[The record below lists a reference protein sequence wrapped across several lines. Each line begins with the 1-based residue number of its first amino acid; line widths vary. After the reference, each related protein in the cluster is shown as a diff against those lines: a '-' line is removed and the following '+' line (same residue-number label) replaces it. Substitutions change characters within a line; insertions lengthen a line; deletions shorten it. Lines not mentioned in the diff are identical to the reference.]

1 MNRDNARR
9 LLETFDF
16 ERLFAEQLLWNRHRA
31 HIPVEVEGEVFDL
44 RAIAEKSGVQVYL
57 CPPRADGSLPPYA
70 LAQKIDRALARHVRE
85 HLLIFS
91 DAARS
96 VQVWQ
101 WVAREPGKPAQFR
114 RLDWRRGQSADLLLE
129 KLGLIAFRLE
139 DDDSL
144 LTVLG
149 VAGKLRDAFDKEKL
163 TKRFYD
169 GFKLEREAF
178 VKFILGIPDLGDH
191 AWYASVMINRLMF
204 VYFLQRKQLPGGAYF
219 LDNHHDYLR
228 ALLDKSRAAGEDR
241 FYRDALCPLFFG
253 GFALPKGERGAE
265 LSALLGDIPYL
276 NGGLFRRH
284 QLEEDPRYHG
294 RIEIPDA
301 AFEQLFS
308 FFDGWDW
315 HLDERPIAD
324 KKGREIN
331 PDVLGYIFEKYVNQK
346 QMGAYYT
353 KEDITGYICRNSILP
368 CLLDKVRAREQQPF
382 EAAWALLAEEPDRY
396 IWPAMRQGHW
406 AGAPRPWGDGGEWR
420 QRDFPA
426 EIAAGLD
433 PEQPDLI
440 ARRKTWNRPAAPEYA
455 LPTEIWRE
463 TVARRQRYLA
473 VRARLAAGEV
483 RAVNDLVT
491 LNLDIGQFT
500 QDLIAHSEDPALVR
514 AVWRALTGVVP
525 GPGASQRA
533 FEYGLSVLDPTCGS
547 GAFLFA
553 ALNILEP
560 VYEAC
565 LERMEAFVV
574 EAALAGEQQKFPD
587 FRRVLDDVASR
598 PNRRYFIYKSIVVHN
613 LYGVD
618 IMEEAT
624 EIAKLRLF
632 LKLVAQLERKDQIE
646 PLPDIDFNIRA
657 GNTLVGFAR
666 YDEVQKAVSHD
677 TQGQGKLLFDDPMK
691 LIEQDANL
699 AERAFLR
706 FRQQQVAFGGEVVEE
721 DKAELR
727 RRLDDL
733 DGRLDGYL
741 AREYGIDPSKAK
753 AFEKWRKSH
762 QPFHWFVDFY
772 GIMKAGGFDAVVGN
786 PPWREAAA
794 ARKEYA
800 LLGYQTESC
809 GNLYGLCI
817 ERAFQIRNKSG
828 HFSFIVQLPLA
839 SSDRMAPVRALLRR
853 HCLHVVPFDDRPG
866 KLFEGLEHCRSVIFF
881 AAAESSVASTQ
892 SVARYQRWASA
903 EREWMLQ
910 RIEYVAD
917 DGASIWPGQHPKL
930 ASRVMRDVFAKIT
943 ERGKARVAVF
953 AQKSEAE
960 HFVFYQEA
968 TQYWVKAASVLPHY
982 ARDGVVAAPAH
993 GRYFWFAAAE
1003 TAAAVS
1009 ALLNSSLFY
1018 AYFIAY
1024 SDCFHLS
1031 DALAGGF
1038 PLPAAALEDERLVM
1052 LNTRLMADLR
1062 AHAERK
1068 SITLKKTGE
1077 VIEYDEYA
1085 VSQSKEIIDE
1095 IDQVLAE
1102 HYGLTE
1108 EELDAVINYD
1118 IKYRLGREALN
1129 G

>member
-1 MNRDNARR
+1 MNRDSARS

-31 HIPVEVEGEVFDL
+31 HLPVEVEGEVFDL

-57 CPPRADGSLPPYA
+57 CPPRADGNLPPYA

-91 DAARS
+91 NAART

-114 RLDWRRGQSADLLLE
+114 RLDWQRGQSADLLLE

-219 LDNHHDYLR
+219 LDNNHDYLR
-228 ALLDKSRAAGEDR
+228 ALLDKSRAAGEGR
-241 FYRDALCPLFFG
+241 FYRDYLCPLFFG
-253 GFALPKGERGAE
+253 GFALPKGERGDE
-265 LSALLGDIPYL
+265 LTALLGDIPYL

-368 CLLDKVRAREQQPF
+368 CLLDKVRARERQPF

-396 IWPAMRQGHW
+396 LWPAMRQGHW
-406 AGAPRPWGDGGEWR
+406 ASAPRPWGDGGEWR

-525 GPGASQRA
+525 GPGASHRA

-574 EAALAGEQQKFPD
+574 EADLAGEQQKYPD

-598 PNRRYFIYKSIVVHN
+598 PNRRYFVYKSIVVHN

-618 IMEEAT
+618 LMEEAT

-666 YDEVQKAVSHD
+666 YDEVQKAVSHGA
-677 TQGQGKLLFDDPMK
+677 QGQGKLLFDDPMK
-691 LIEQDANL
+691 LIEQDADL

-706 FRQQQVAFGGEVVEE
+706 FRQQQVAYGGEVTEE
-721 DKAELR
+721 DKHELR

-733 DGRLDGYL
+733 DDRLDGYL

-753 AFEKWRKSH
+753 AFAKWRKSH

-786 PPWREAAA
+786 PPYVVYPSEHVAYSVSPMGYETAGT
-794 ARKEYA
+794 KNLYA
-800 LLGYQTESC
+800 LVF
-809 GNLYGLCI
+809 
-817 ERAFQIRNKSG
+817 ERSIRLANKSG
-828 HFSFIVQLPLA
+828 PVGLIVQLTV
-839 SSDRMAPVRALLRR
+839 M
-853 HCLHVVPFDDRPG
+853 
-866 KLFEGLEHCRSVIFF
+866 
-881 AAAESSVASTQ
+881 
-892 SVARYQRWASA
+892 SA
-903 EREWMLQ
+903 ERMPVLQ
-910 RIEYVAD
+910 SILINRGISVLLPFPRRPESVFAGVEMPVAIWLSLPHHEP
-917 DGASIWPGQHPKL
+917 SIHT
-930 ASRVMRDVFAKIT
+930 SRVLRYYSEERDSVIQTTSVQKHGYRLFESRIGKIQDDLDLAIIAKLV
-943 ERGKARVAVF
+943 GSSGVLGSLVA
-953 AQKSEAE
+953 KSGEYRLY
-960 HFVFYQEA
+960 YQEA
-968 TQYWVKAASVLPHY
+968 CRYWAKASHIQPNF
-982 ARDGVVAAPAH
+982 RRNGEEISQPH
-993 GRYFWFAAAE
+993 GRDIAFPSKKSAAFAACL
-1003 TAAAVS
+1003 V
-1009 ALLNSSLFY
+1009 NSSLFY
-1018 AYFIAY
+1018 WLY
-1024 SDCFHLS
+1024 SALS
-1031 DALAGGF
+1031 DGEHINDSLVRLFPIPLGWESVNWEILA
-1038 PLPAAALEDERLVM
+1038 ERLFGD
-1052 LNTRLMADLR
+1052 MAI
-1062 AHAERK
+1062 HAAPKR
-1068 SITLKKTGE
+1068 ITTKQGH
-1077 VIEYDEYA
+1077 VIEYDEISA
-1085 VSQSKEIIDE
+1085 ANSKSYLDE
-1095 IDQVLAE
+1095 IDIELGKC
-1102 HYGLTE
+1102 YGLS
-1108 EELDAVINYD
+1108 DAEIDHVISYD